1 MVNISTISGVVVVR
15 TETARAS
22 NARSTEA
29 LASQAS
35 SPGIVQRVYLPAGR
49 TSPWILRL
57 FAVSK
62 VVTSLAPVRQT

>member
-35 SPGIVQRVYLPAGR
+35 SPGIV
-49 TSPWILRL
+49 
-57 FAVSK
+57 
-62 VVTSLAPVRQT
+62 